1 MAKTK
6 VAILV
11 GGNSEERVVSE
22 MSANTVF
29 ENMDE
34 AVFEARLIDIC
45 EQDWKDIASGIQ
57 VDKNDFSITVPNEK
71 WRPDVIFC
79 AIHGA
84 PLENGQ
90 LQGYFDT
97 LDLPYTCCDGFT
109 SALTMN
115 KYITKLMLRD
125 MQLPLSIDELY
136 QEKHRSDMSLVDPL
150 IQKLGLPM
158 FVKPNK
164 HGSSFGVSK
173 VKTKDEVW
181 PAIQHA
187 FEFDDEVLCERF
199 IPGREFGNGVYRF
212 QGKTIA
218 LPPTEII
225 PKKEFFDYE
234 AKYEGASIEVTP
246 AELSVTQT
254 KAIQET
260 AIQIYD
266 RLQLSGFVRIDFI
279 LSGEEF
285 YLLEVNTVPGL
296 SPTSIVP
303 QQAIAAGFSL
313 KEFFKMI
320 IEEAIDAK

>member
-90 LQGYFDT
+90 LQGYFDA

-199 IPGREFGNGVYRF
+199 IPGREFGNGVYRL

-303 QQAIAAGFSL
+303 QQAIASGFSL